1 MAYVI
6 IDGKKVLLK
15 KGQNF
20 MDIEEEAGV
29 PFACRAGVCQT
40 CAITIKKGEEHLP
53 ELNDNEEMMGA
64 EGNHRLA
71 CQLSCQTDDEA
82 AEIEV
87 ELGWV

>member
-1 MAYVI
+1 MAYVVVE
-6 IDGKKVLLK
+6 GKKIPFE

-20 MDIEEEAGV
+20 MDIEEEAGI

-40 CAITIKKGEEHLP
+40 CAVTVQKGEEHLP

-64 EGNHRLA
+64 EGNHRLG
-71 CQLSCQTDDEA
+71 CQLTCQTDDKD
-82 AEIEV
+82 AEIEI